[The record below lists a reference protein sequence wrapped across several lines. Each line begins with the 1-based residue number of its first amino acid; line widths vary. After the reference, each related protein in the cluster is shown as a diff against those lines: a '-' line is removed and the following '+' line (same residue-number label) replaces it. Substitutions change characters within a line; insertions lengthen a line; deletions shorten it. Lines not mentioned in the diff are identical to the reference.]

1 MQPLP
6 DIRGCIHLS
15 VEAGCGGTTFAL
27 QKAREILSDNR
38 HVIWICNEMPDG
50 ERMSQ
55 IFADTPPKS
64 VSKLHVA
71 VVGENLVQGI
81 NSAIGLMMELES
93 LGLIV
98 VDDWAP
104 KSGSVPAESVSALN
118 KLIEISEK
126 RDVPL
131 LLISAAYEDAS
142 GHGGWKARGK
152 LKVTTWFLHISGE
165 GLSIRNLNC
174 GDITT
179 QLTLKDQGF
188 ILRK

>member
-6 DIRGCIHLS
+6 DIHGCVHLS

-27 QKAREILSDNR
+27 QNAREILSDDR
-38 HVIWICNEMPDG
+38 HVIWISNEIPDG
-50 ERMSQ
+50 KRMSQ

-81 NSAIGLMMELES
+81 NSAICLMMELEF

-98 VDDWAP
+98 VDDWAA

>member
-6 DIRGCIHLS
+6 DIHGCVHLS

-27 QKAREILSDNR
+27 QNAREILSDDR
-38 HVIWICNEMPDG
+38 HVIWISNEIPDG
-50 ERMSQ
+50 KRMSQ
-55 IFADTPPKS
+55 IFANTPPKS

-81 NSAIGLMMELES
+81 NSAISLMMELDS

-104 KSGSVPAESVSALN
+104 KSGSVPSESVSALVR
-118 KLIEISEK
+118 LIELSEK
-126 RDVPL
+126 RTVPL

-142 GHGGWKARGK
+142 GIQGWKARGA
-152 LKVTTWFLHISGE
+152 LKVTTWFLHISSE
-165 GLSIRNLNC
+165 GISSRILIC
-174 GDITT
+174 GDTTT
-179 QLTLKDQGF
+179 QLTLKDEGF